1 MARKKFDY
9 IQHTADIG
17 VVAYGGNLKEAYA
30 NAAYGMFSIITDL
43 RKVRLIESREVEL
56 EENDAEALLFAW
68 LNHLIYLFE
77 VERILFKKCEIVTL
91 TEGHL
96 KAVCRGE
103 KIDIQRHVLKLG
115 VKAATYHQL
124 RIDPVQN
131 EVQVIFDI

>member
-1 MARKKFDY
+1 MKKYNYF
-9 IQHTADIG
+9 QHTADLG
-17 VVAYGGNLKEAYA
+17 LTAYGANMAEAYA

-43 RKVRLIESREVEL
+43 RKVRQIESREVEL
-56 EENDAEALLFAW
+56 VENDPEALLFAW

-91 TEGHL
+91 NAGQL

-103 KIDIQRHVLKLG
+103 KIDVQRHVLKLG

-124 RIDPVQN
+124 RVDPGQN
-131 EVQVIFDI
+131 QVRVIFDV